1 MLRDLPLAA
10 AAELPGPLAETVA
23 VVQHHDAVTGTE
35 RQHVADS
42 YHQQLHGGLQVPGT
56 LALVSTQRCCQAS
69 LRELGIETVVD
80 LDQGDVTFCPL
91 LNISQVKM
99 CHVPVI

>member
-42 YHQQLHGGLQVPGT
+42 YHQQLHAGLQVPGT
-56 LALVSTQRCCQAS
+56 LALVSTQ
-69 LRELGIETVVD
+69 
-80 LDQGDVTFCPL
+80 L
-91 LNISQVKM
+91 LPGLAAGAGN
-99 CHVPVI
+99 

>member
-10 AAELPGPLAETVA
+10 AAELPGQLGETVA

-42 YHQQLHGGLQVPGT
+42 YHQQLHGGIQVPGT
-56 LALVSTQRCCQAS
+56 LALGVYCLHSCCQAS

-91 LNISQVKM
+91 LNISQVMM
-99 CHVPVI
+99 CI

>member
-10 AAELPGPLAETVA
+10 AAELPGPLGEVVA

-42 YHQQLHGGLQVPGT
+42 YHQQLHAGLQVPGT
-56 LALVSTQRCCQAS
+56 LALGVYTAAARPRCGSWA
-69 LRELGIETVVD
+69 LK
-80 LDQGDVTFCPL
+80 L
-91 LNISQVKM
+91 LWTLTKEM
-99 CHVPVI
+99 

>member
-56 LALVSTQRCCQAS
+56 LALVSTLYIAAARPRCGSWA
-69 LRELGIETVVD
+69 LK
-80 LDQGDVTFCPL
+80 L
-91 LNISQVKM
+91 LWTLTKEM
-99 CHVPVI
+99 

>member
-10 AAELPGPLAETVA
+10 ELPGPLGETVA

-42 YHQQLHGGLQVPGT
+42 YHQQLHGGLQVPGHTGAGGGGVYTAAARPRCGSWALKLLWT
-56 LALVSTQRCCQAS
+56 LTK
-69 LRELGIETVVD
+69 E
-80 LDQGDVTFCPL
+80 
-91 LNISQVKM
+91 M
-99 CHVPVI
+99 

>member
-42 YHQQLHGGLQVPGT
+42 YHQQLHAGLQVPGYW
-56 LALVSTQRCCQAS
+56 AHWHWVSTLYTAAARPRCGSWALKLS
-69 LRELGIETVVD
+69 WTWTKE
-80 LDQGDVTFCPL
+80 
-91 LNISQVKM
+91 M
-99 CHVPVI
+99 

>member
-1 MLRDLPLAA
+1 MWLQTLAQLAVSRDLPLAA

-42 YHQQLHGGLQVPGT
+42 YHQQLHAGIQVPGHT
-56 LALVSTQRCCQAS
+56 GNGV
-69 LRELGIETVVD
+69 
-80 LDQGDVTFCPL
+80 
-91 LNISQVKM
+91 
-99 CHVPVI
+99 